1 MGGCFVQTAAGR
13 RCSSRLRRW
22 IPYMITMG
30 FEPMTSLAR
39 TQPLL
44 KQRGERPAHL
54 PDPLCARP
62 APARPTHAMSSAG
75 AVHVH
80 VHIPQEDCLS
90 PDCLSPAPGR
100 HLRPPDGKGK
110 PPDATPLEC
119 RGIALPGNHPTI
131 SVRDR

>member
-39 TQPLL
+39 TRPLL

-54 PDPLCARP
+54 PDPICARP
-62 APARPTHAMSSAG
+62 APGMHRDWALDSGPNSTRARDCSSSTRS
-75 AVHVH
+75 V
-80 VHIPQEDCLS
+80 
-90 PDCLSPAPGR
+90 
-100 HLRPPDGKGK
+100 DGW
-110 PPDATPLEC
+110 C
-119 RGIALPGNHPTI
+119 
-131 SVRDR
+131 